1 MKGPFQFF
9 ALFSLA
15 LPLALCSC
23 GNVSSSPSND
33 VVDTDVVDTDV
44 VAAKYSVT
52 FDTNGG
58 TDIQPQTVESGK
70 TAVRPDDPDKEGF
83 IFCGWFQSELSG
95 AFDFEKPVTSNMT
108 VKAKW
113 EKKLPEGFYLVIFDT
128 DGGTPVP
135 SHQNIR
141 SGQYAWRPAADPAK
155 ESFSFC
161 GWYKSDLSEEFDF
174 DESITQD
181 TRVRARWS
189 GPRRIVFH
197 TNGGEGIMA
206 DQMIFPCTSTPLN
219 ANTFTLAEHKFVGW
233 ADSADSEKIYDDKS
247 EVTIEAGEDP
257 LNLYAVWELKFRES
271 KNSVDTGDIA
281 VRRADGTIRYAPA
294 SAWPDAEY
302 PGYSDYESL
311 GVCVKNDSADSPFM
325 INLTQENLTWEDAA
339 SKYPADG
346 WRVITELQ
354 AQDIHNGKE
363 AVNNSLAEIGAT
375 QLTDE
380 LYWVNETKACRFN
393 ATNLVTEQ
401 CNGTALVRAY
411 MPLKNIGKI
420 VFEKSDVRVASNNA
434 PFTIALSNNGDGEV
448 TYSSSNDSVATVD
461 AATGEVT
468 IVGTGETTIIAT
480 VEDSAAWSY
489 AAKETSY
496 LLHVGEVCI
505 ISYAESTVNK
515 LPIDEPFTNP
525 LSNNAEGRITYS
537 SSNTGVATV
546 DATGKIT
553 ITGVGTATITA
564 SVAESDAWAYA
575 TKTASY
581 TLNVAKH
588 SGSVSYATTEV
599 KKLFNEDPFTNPI
612 TLTGDGK
619 VTYSSSNTGVATVDA
634 ATGKVTIAEGVLKG
648 ETVIT
653 ATVEDSGTW
662 AYATKTASYTL
673 KVEKMKGILKYS
685 TTRVGKTPKPD
696 EPSFTNALTHAGSG
710 NLSYM
715 SSNES
720 VATVDAATGKVTI
733 VGTGETTITATVTE
747 TDGRY
752 AYDNNT
758 ASYTLV
764 VKEPTFKS
772 KDDVVAGD
780 IVVSG
785 GRYVPAEKWEE
796 WFYSPNGY
804 GAKGVCVDSN
814 FMIKVPTS
822 TGTEMIPFDTV
833 VDKIDK
839 YNCPLP
845 TIEQFD
851 KICANLAAI
860 NNSLSK
866 ISGARVIEKNFHWSS
881 TPVQESSFPSLK
893 IYRFSNSSGQ
903 AIDVFAGDKNYKGYW
918 YIQVQDL

>member
-1 MKGPFQFF
+1 MKGPFKFF

-23 GNVSSSPSND
+23 ENASSSPSTY
-33 VVDTDVVDTDV
+33 VAPTYVAPTDV
-44 VAAKYSVT
+44 VADKYLVT
-52 FDTNGG
+52 FDTDGG
-58 TDIQPQTVESGK
+58 TAVQPQTVESGK
-70 TAVRPDDPDKEGF
+70 TAVRPEDPEKDGF
-83 IFCGWFQSELSG
+83 VFCGWFKSDLSG
-95 AFDFEKPVTSNMT
+95 AFDFEKPVTSNVT

-113 EKKLPEGFYLVIFDT
+113 EKKIPGDFYLVIFDT

-135 SHQNIR
+135 SNQKIQ
-141 SGQYAWRPAADPAK
+141 SGNRAIRPAADPAK
-155 ESFSFC
+155 ERFSFC
-161 GWYKSDLSEEFDF
+161 GWYKSDLSEEFNF

-181 TRVRARWS
+181 TRVRAKWS

-206 DQMIFPCTSTPLN
+206 DQMIFPCASAALSAN
-219 ANTFTLAEHKFVGW
+219 AFTRADHKFLGW
-233 ADSADSEKIYDDKS
+233 AESADGEKIYDDKG
-247 EVTIEAGEDP
+247 VMTMRLGEDP
-257 LNLYAVWELKFRES
+257 LNLYAVWEVKFRE
-271 KNSVDTGDIA
+271 NSSMAVTGDIA
-281 VRRADGTIRYAPA
+281 VRRPDETVRYAPV

-302 PGYSDYESL
+302 PGYSDYEPL
-311 GVCVKNDSADSPFM
+311 GVCVKNAASDEPFM
-325 INLTQENLTWEDAA
+325 ISLTQETLTWTDA
-339 SKYPADG
+339 KNKHPADG

-363 AVNNSLAEIGAT
+363 AVNNSLNKIGAT

-380 LYWVNETKACRFN
+380 LYWVAENKVCRFN
-393 ATNLVTEQ
+393 DDSVTDH
-401 CNGTALVRAY
+401 NGEALVRAY
-411 MPLKNIGKI
+411 MPLKKIGKI
-420 VFEKSDVRVASNNA
+420 VFEKSDVRVASNND

-448 TYSSSNDSVATVD
+448 TYSSSNESVATVD

-468 IVGTGETTIIAT
+468 IKGTGETTIIAT

-489 AAKETSY
+489 AAKKASF

-515 LPIDEPFTNP
+515 LPTDEPFTNP

-575 TKTASY
+575 TKAASY

-612 TLTGDGK
+612 TLTGDGE
-619 VTYSSSNTGVATVDA
+619 VTYSSSKESVATVDA
-634 ATGKVTIAEGVLKG
+634 ATGKVTIVEGVLEG

-662 AYATKTASYTL
+662 AYATKKASYTL

-685 TTRVGKTPKPD
+685 TTKVGKMPNA
-696 EPSFTNALTHAGSG
+696 PSFTNKLTHAGSG
-710 NLSYM
+710 NLSYR

-720 VATVDAATGKVTI
+720 VATVDAAKGEVTI
-733 VGTGETTITATVTE
+733 KGTGETVITATVTE

-764 VKEPTFKS
+764 VKQLTFRAS
-772 KDDVVAGD
+772 KNDVVAGD
-780 IVVSG
+780 IAVSG
-785 GRYVPAEKWEE
+785 GKYVPAEKWEE
-796 WFYSPNGY
+796 YLYSPNGY
-804 GAKGVCVDSN
+804 GAKGVCVDNS
-814 FMIKVPTS
+814 FMVKAPTS
-822 TGTEMIPFDTV
+822 TGTMIICADA
-833 VDKIDK
+833 VDKLLKPDVFHLQ
-839 YNCPLP
+839 LP
-845 TIEQFD
+845 TIEQFG
-851 KICANLAAI
+851 KIYENRDAI
-860 NNSLSK
+860 NNSLRK
-866 ISGARVIEKNFHWSS
+866 INGASAIENNFHWSRDL
-881 TPVQESSFPSLK
+881 QESTLKPSLK
-893 IYRFSNSSGQ
+893 IYYFGRGGQ
-903 AIDVFAGDKNYKGYW
+903 ATEVSSSNTEYKGYW
-918 YIQVQDL
+918 YIQVQDLN

>member
-1 MKGPFQFF
+1 MKGPFKFF
-9 ALFSLA
+9 ALFALA

-23 GNVSSSPSND
+23 ANVSSSPSVAD
-33 VVDTDVVDTDV
+33 GKYLVRFDTD
-44 VAAKYSVT
+44 
-52 FDTNGG
+52 GG
-58 TDIQPQTVESGK
+58 TFVQSQTVKRGE
-70 TAVRPDDPDKEGF
+70 TAVRPEDPTKAPYL
-83 IFCGWFQSELSG
+83 FCGWYKSNLSEE
-95 AFDFEKPVTSNMT
+95 FDFEAPISSSET
-108 VKAKW
+108 VKAIWKFTPPSGW
-113 EKKLPEGFYLVIFDT
+113 HLVIFDT
-128 DGGTPVP
+128 DGGTAVQPLYIQGGKTIGRPTVDP
-135 SHQNIR
+135 TR
-141 SGQYAWRPAADPAK
+141 SGY
-155 ESFSFC
+155 SFC

-174 DESITQD
+174 TTPISSN
-181 TRVRARWS
+181 TRIRAKWS
-189 GPRRIVFH
+189 GPRKIVFNN
-197 TNGGEGIMA
+197 NGGEGIMA
-206 DQMIFPCTSTPLN
+206 DQTISPCVRTPLN
-219 ANTFTLAEHKFVGW
+219 ANAFTLAEHKFVGW
-233 ADSADSEKIYDDKS
+233 ADSADGEKIYDDKS
-247 EVTIEAGEDP
+247 EVKIEAGEDP

-302 PGYSDYESL
+302 PGYSGYESL
-311 GVCVKNDSADSPFM
+311 GVCVKSDSADSPFM
-325 INLTQENLTWEDAA
+325 INLTQENLTWVDAA

-363 AVNNSLAEIGAT
+363 AVNNSLAKIGAT

-380 LYWVNETKACRFN
+380 LYWVNETTACRFN

-401 CNGTALVRAY
+401 CNGEALVRAY
-411 MPLKNIGKI
+411 MPLKKIGKI
-420 VFEKSDVRVASNNA
+420 AFEKSDVRVASNND
-434 PFTIALSNNGDGEV
+434 PFTIALSNNGDGIV
-448 TYSSSNDSVATVD
+448 TYSSSNESVATVN
-461 AATGEVT
+461 AATGEVS
-468 IVGTGETTIIAT
+468 IVDSGDTTITAT

-489 AAKETSY
+489 AEKTASY
-496 LLHVGEVCI
+496 TLHVGKVCI

-553 ITGVGTATITA
+553 ITGAGTATITA

-588 SGSVSYATTEV
+588 SGSVSYATTKV

-612 TLTGDGK
+612 TLTGDGE
-619 VTYSSSNTGVATVDA
+619 VTYSSSKESVATVDA
-634 ATGKVTIAEGVLKG
+634 ATGKVTIAEGVREGGEG

-653 ATVEDSGTW
+653 ATVKDSGTW

-673 KVEKMKGILKYS
+673 KVEKFKGILKYS
-685 TTRVGKTPKPD
+685 TTKVGKTPD
-696 EPSFTNALTHAGSG
+696 NPSFTNELTHAGSG
-710 NLSYM
+710 NLSYT

-720 VATVDAATGKVTI
+720 VATVDANGKVTI
-733 VGTGETTITATVTE
+733 KGTGETTITATVTE

-764 VKEPTFKS
+764 VKQLTFRAS
-772 KDDVVAGD
+772 KDEVVAGD
-780 IVVSG
+780 IAVNG
-785 GRYVPAEKWEE
+785 GKYVPAEKWEE
-796 WFYSPNGY
+796 YLYSPNGY
-804 GAKGVCVDSN
+804 GAKGVCVDSS
-814 FMIKVPTS
+814 FMVKAPPS
-822 TGTEMIPFDTV
+822 TGTERVPFDTI
-833 VDKIDK
+833 VDKLYK
-839 YNCPLP
+839 YNPPLLP

-866 ISGARVIEKNFHWSS
+866 ISGARVIYKDFHWSREFQKS
-881 TPVQESSFPSLK
+881 TYPASLK
-893 IYRFSNSSGQ
+893 IYLFRSSSGQ
-903 AIDVFAGDKNYKGYW
+903 ATEVFAGNTKYKGYW
-918 YIQVQDL
+918 YIQVQDLN

>member
-1 MKGPFQFF
+1 MKGPFKFF
-9 ALFSLA
+9 ALFALA

-23 GNVSSSPSND
+23 GNVSSSPSVAD
-33 VVDTDVVDTDV
+33 GKYLVRFDTD
-44 VAAKYSVT
+44 
-52 FDTNGG
+52 GG
-58 TDIQPQTVESGK
+58 TFVQSQTVKRGE
-70 TAVRPDDPDKEGF
+70 TAVRPEDPTKAPYL
-83 IFCGWFQSELSG
+83 FCGWYKSNLSEE
-95 AFDFEKPVTSNMT
+95 FDFEAPINSSET
-108 VKAKW
+108 VKAIWKFTPPSGW
-113 EKKLPEGFYLVIFDT
+113 HLVIFDT
-128 DGGTPVP
+128 DGGTAVQPLYIQGGKTIGRPTVDP
-135 SHQNIR
+135 TR
-141 SGQYAWRPAADPAK
+141 SGY
-155 ESFSFC
+155 SFC
-161 GWYKSDLSEEFDF
+161 GWYKSDLSEEFNF

-189 GPRRIVFH
+189 GPRKIVFNN
-197 TNGGEGIMA
+197 NGGEGIMA
-206 DQMIFPCTSTPLN
+206 DQTISPCVRTPLN
-219 ANTFTLAEHKFVGW
+219 ANAFTLAEHKFVGW
-233 ADSADSEKIYDDKS
+233 ADSADGEKIYDDKS

-294 SAWPDAEY
+294 GAWPDAEY
-302 PGYSDYESL
+302 PGYSGYESL
-311 GVCVKNDSADSPFM
+311 GVCVKSDSADSPFM
-325 INLTQENLTWEDAA
+325 INLTQENLTWVDAA

-363 AVNNSLAEIGAT
+363 AVNNSLAKIGAT
-375 QLTDE
+375 QLDMSGG
-380 LYWVNETKACRFN
+380 YWVAENKVCRFN
-393 ATNLVTEQ
+393 DDSVTDH
-401 CNGTALVRAY
+401 NGEALVRAY
-411 MPLKNIGKI
+411 MPLKKIGKI
-420 VFEKSDVRVASNNA
+420 AFEKSDVRVASNND

-448 TYSSSNDSVATVD
+448 TYSSSNTGVATVD

-468 IVGTGETTIIAT
+468 IAEGVLEGETVITAT

-489 AAKETSY
+489 AAKEASY
-496 LLHVGEVCI
+496 TLHVGEVCKI
-505 ISYAESTVNK
+505 NYAESTVNK

-575 TKTASY
+575 KKTASY

-588 SGSVSYATTEV
+588 SGSVRYATTEV

-612 TLTGDGK
+612 TLTGDGNLSY
-619 VTYSSSNTGVATVDA
+619 TSSDESVATVDA
-634 ATGKVTIAEGVLKG
+634 ATGKVTIAEGVREGGEG

-662 AYATKTASYTL
+662 AYATKTARYTL

-685 TTRVGKTPKPD
+685 TTKVGKTPD
-696 EPSFTNALTHAGSG
+696 NPSFTNALTHVGSG
-710 NLSYM
+710 NLSYT

-733 VGTGETTITATVTE
+733 KGTGETTITATVTE

-752 AYDNNT
+752 AYDNHT

-764 VKEPTFKS
+764 VKELTFKS
-772 KDDVVAGD
+772 KDEVVAGD
-780 IVVSG
+780 IAVSDG
-785 GRYVPAEKWEE
+785 KYVPAEKWEE
-796 WFYSPNGY
+796 YLYSPNGY

-814 FMIKVPTS
+814 FMVKVPTS
-822 TGTEMIPFDTV
+822 MGTQMIICADA
-833 VDKIDK
+833 VDKLLKPDV
-839 YNCPLP
+839 YHLQLP
-845 TIEQFD
+845 TIEQFG
-851 KICANLAAI
+851 KIYENRDAI
-860 NNSLSK
+860 NTSLRK
-866 ISGARVIEKNFHWSS
+866 INGARVIENNFHWSRDLQES
-881 TPVQESSFPSLK
+881 TPKPSLK
-893 IYRFSNSSGQ
+893 IYYFGRGGQ
-903 AIDVFAGDKNYKGYW
+903 ATEVSPGNTKYKGYW
-918 YIQVQDL
+918 YIQVQDLN

>member
-1 MKGPFQFF
+1 MKGPFKFF

-23 GNVSSSPSND
+23 ENASSSPSTY
-33 VVDTDVVDTDV
+33 VAPTDV
-44 VAAKYSVT
+44 VA
-52 FDTNGG
+52 
-58 TDIQPQTVESGK
+58 
-70 TAVRPDDPDKEGF
+70 DK
-83 IFCGWFQSELSG
+83 
-95 AFDFEKPVTSNMT
+95 
-108 VKAKW
+108 
-113 EKKLPEGFYLVIFDT
+113 YLVTFDT
-128 DGGTPVP
+128 DGGTAVQ
-135 SHQNIR
+135 SQTVKR
-141 SGQYAWRPAADPAK
+141 GETAVRPEDPTKAPYL
-155 ESFSFC
+155 FC
-161 GWYKSDLSEEFDF
+161 GWYKSNLSEEFDFEAPISSNATVKAIWKFAPPSGWHLVIFDAGGGTAVQPLYIQDGETIGRPTVDPTRSGYSFCGWFNSDLSEEFDF
-174 DESITQD
+174 TTPISSNTKI
-181 TRVRARWS
+181 RAKWS
-189 GPRRIVFH
+189 GPRKIVFNN
-197 TNGGEGIMA
+197 NGGEGIMA
-206 DQMIFPCTSTPLN
+206 DQTIYPCVRTPLN
-219 ANTFTLAEHKFVGW
+219 ANAFTLAEHKFVGW

-302 PGYSDYESL
+302 PGYSGYESL
-311 GVCVKNDSADSPFM
+311 GVCVKNAASDSPFM
-325 INLTQENLTWEDAA
+325 INLTQENLTWADAA

-363 AVNNSLAEIGAT
+363 AVNNSLAKIGAT
-375 QLTDE
+375 QLDMSGG
-380 LYWVNETKACRFN
+380 YWVNETTACRFN

-401 CNGTALVRAY
+401 CNGAALVRAY
-411 MPLKNIGKI
+411 MPLKKIGKI
-420 VFEKSDVRVASNNA
+420 AFEKSDVRVASNND
-434 PFTIALSNNGDGEV
+434 PFTIALSNNGDGIV
-448 TYSSSNDSVATVD
+448 TYSSSNPSVATVN

-468 IVGTGETTIIAT
+468 IVGPGETTIIAK

-489 AAKETSY
+489 AAKEASC

-505 ISYAESTVNK
+505 ISYAKSTVNK

-553 ITGVGTATITA
+553 ITGVGTATIIA

-575 TKTASY
+575 EKTASY

-612 TLTGDGK
+612 TLTGDGE
-619 VTYSSSNTGVATVDA
+619 VTYSSSKESVATVDA
-634 ATGKVTIAEGVLKG
+634 ATGKVTIVEGVLEG

-662 AYATKTASYTL
+662 AYATKKASYTL

-685 TTRVGKTPKPD
+685 TTKVGKKPD
-696 EPSFTNALTHAGSG
+696 ASSFTNALTHVGSG
-710 NLSYM
+710 NLSYT

-720 VATVDAATGKVTI
+720 VATVDAATGEVTI
-733 VGTGETTITATVTE
+733 KGTGETTITATVTE

-764 VKEPTFKS
+764 VKELTFRAS
-772 KDDVVAGD
+772 KNDVVAGD
-780 IVVSG
+780 IAVSG
-785 GRYVPAEKWEE
+785 GKYVPAEEWEE

-804 GAKGVCVDSN
+804 RANGVCVDSS
-814 FMIKVPTS
+814 FMVKAPPS
-822 TGTEMIPFDTV
+822 MGTEMIDFDKAYGI
-833 VDKIDK
+833 VDNNK
-839 YNCPLP
+839 CQLP

-851 KICANLAAI
+851 KICANLAKI

-866 ISGARVIEKNFHWSS
+866 ISGARVIYKSFHWSS
-881 TPVQESSFPSLK
+881 TPVQQESTFPSLK
-893 IYRFSNSSGQ
+893 IYLFGNSSGR
-903 AIDVFAGDKNYKGYW
+903 AYDGRKEKKKGYW
-918 YIQVQDL
+918 YIQVENLK